1 MDILIIFTGGTIGSE
16 VKDGYI
22 CVDTAGIQSLLTST
36 EFSSKDI
43 NIHTENPYTILS
55 ETLNGTHIARLVSCI
70 NDNISSYDGIIVTHG
85 TDTLQYT
92 AAALGYA
99 FSDTDIP
106 IILVSSNYVI
116 NDPRANGIDNLSH
129 AIDYICNNGKP
140 GIYVSYRNT
149 GCDKK
154 MFDALSLLPHQIY
167 DDSLYELDNS
177 NHETLPDPGVMNR
190 ACLKLEEHS
199 PVLWL
204 RAYPGMHFP
213 SLLTDTSISTV
224 SGLHTAGHTTYKYVL
239 LDSYHSGTIDT
250 SRQELKS
257 FSDAARQLGI
267 SIFLIGLDSEITYE
281 TTKPYTDL
289 GINILPHISPVA
301 AYMKLWIMSYV

>member
-22 CVDTAGIQSLLTST
+22 CVNTTGIQAFLSST
-36 EFSSKDI
+36 DFSSKNI

-55 ETLNGTHIARLVSCI
+55 ETLNGTHIARLVSFI

-106 IILVSSNYVI
+106 IILVSSNYVL
-116 NDPRANGIDNLSH
+116 NDPRANGMDNLSY

-140 GIYVSYRNT
+140 GIYASYRNT
-149 GCDKK
+149 GHDKK
-154 MFDALSLLPHQIY
+154 LYNALCLLPHQIY
-167 DDSLYELDNS
+167 DDSLYELENS
-177 NHETLPDPGVMNR
+177 KHDTLPDPGVMNR

-224 SGLHTAGHTTYKYVL
+224 SGSHTAGYAIYKYVL

-250 SRQELKS
+250 SSHELKT
-257 FSDAARQLGI
+257 FSAVAKQLGI
-267 SIFLIGLDSEITYE
+267 GIFLIGLDSEITYE
-281 TTKPYTDL
+281 TTKSYTDL
-289 GINILPHISPVA
+289 GINILPRISPAA